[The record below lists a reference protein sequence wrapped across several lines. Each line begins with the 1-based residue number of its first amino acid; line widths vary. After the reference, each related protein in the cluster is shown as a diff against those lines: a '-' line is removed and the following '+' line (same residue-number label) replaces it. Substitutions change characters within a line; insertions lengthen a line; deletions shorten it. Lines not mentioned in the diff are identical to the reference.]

1 MKYCINNGKIIT
13 PEKVINGNIYIKNGK
28 ILKIEEGN
36 KKNQNKEYK
45 NIEAQGKWIMP
56 GIIDCHSDAIEIAL
70 QPRPT
75 SLFNIE
81 IAFTELEKNLIASG
95 ITTMYHSLAT
105 SKAIYLEDKVQKYC
119 RTPKGVEELSNYIY
133 SKKNKSLIN
142 HKLHIRYEVDNID
155 GTDQIKK
162 LIDEKK
168 INQLS
173 IMDHTP
179 GQGQFRNLEKYK
191 KVVATYKNCNETE
204 AEKSIIE
211 AMKKEKMSTE
221 EIKDIVDY
229 ARKNNITVAS
239 HDDDIKE
246 KIDLITSWNIKI
258 SEFPINL
265 EVAKYAKE
273 KGMYTVM
280 GAPNILLGGS
290 HSGNLSAEIAIN
302 NKVVDILCSDYY
314 PSSIIYSIFY
324 MYNKGKKIEDMVKLA
339 TINPAKALNI
349 DNITGS
355 IEEGKNADI
364 LIIEEKNNL
373 PILNKVFSFGKIIM
387 SIGGEEC

>member
-1 MKYCINNGKIIT
+1 MKYCISNGKIIT
-13 PEKVINGNIYIKNGK
+13 PEKVINGNVYIENGK
-28 ILKIEEGN
+28 ILKIEEGYN
-36 KKNQNKEYK
+36 KVLNDQYK
-45 NIEAQGKWIMP
+45 NIDAEGKWVMP
-56 GIIDCHSDAIEIAL
+56 GIIDCHSDAVELAL

-75 SLFNIE
+75 SLFSIDV
-81 IAFTELEKNLIASG
+81 AFTELEKKLMASG

-105 SKAIYLEDKVQKYC
+105 SKAMYLEDKAQKYC
-119 RTPKGVEELSNYIY
+119 RTPKGVDELSDYIY
-133 SKKNKSLIN
+133 SKKDTSLIN
-142 HKLHIRYEVDNID
+142 HKLHIRYEIDNIG
-155 GTDQIKK
+155 GTEQIKR

-168 INQLS
+168 IDQLS

-191 KVVATYKNCNETE
+191 KVVAAYRECDDKE
-204 AEKSIIE
+204 AEEAIRE
-211 AMKKEKMSTE
+211 AMQREKMSTE
-221 EIKDIVDY
+221 EIKDMVNY
-229 ARKNNITVAS
+229 ARKNNIAVAS

-246 KIDLITSWNIKI
+246 KIDLIAPWDVKI

-273 KGMYTVM
+273 KGMFTVM

-290 HSGNLSAEIAIN
+290 HSGNLSAETAIN
-302 NKVVDILCSDYY
+302 NGVVDILCSDYY
-314 PSSIIYSIFY
+314 PSSILYSIFY

-349 DNITGS
+349 DNVTGS

-364 LIIEEKNNL
+364 LIVEEKNNL
-373 PILNKVFSFGKIIM
+373 PILNKVFSSGKMVM
-387 SIGGEEC
+387 SIGGEE